1 MRDYQKYATI
11 VAVFAAVLY
20 AALLVASFGVISLVT
35 NLEVISDPD
44 AGSLVGLVM
53 SGVAVLVV
61 FLMMLLLGVRTPP
74 ERQHIVVGY
83 AIGTG
88 FAALA
93 AFLLTGVL
101 LYSRGEGV
109 LANLLSFPGELL
121 LAPFS
126 WTVGILAF
134 IITVVYSWLLA
145 ARFTE
150 RGRPLWPWERRGE

>member
-20 AALLVASFGVISLVT
+20 AALLVASFGVISLAT

-44 AGSLVGLVM
+44 AGSLVGTVM
-53 SGVAVLVV
+53 SGVAVIAVFVLLVI
-61 FLMMLLLGVRTPP
+61 LGLRTPP
-74 ERQHIVVGY
+74 EHQHVAVGY
-83 AIGTG
+83 AFGTG
-88 FAALA
+88 FAVLVAFLA
-93 AFLLTGVL
+93 AGALLHG
-101 LYSRGEGV
+101 RGEGV

-121 LAPFS
+121 AAPFS
-126 WTVGILAF
+126 WTVGVLAF
-134 IITVVYSWLLA
+134 VVTVAYSWLLA

>member
-20 AALLVASFGVISLVT
+20 AALLVASFGMISLVT

-74 ERQHIVVGY
+74 ERQRIVVGY

-101 LYSRGEGV
+101 LYGRGEGV

>member
-1 MRDYQKYATI
+1 MREYQKYATI

-20 AALLVASFGVISLVT
+20 AALLVASFGMISLVT

-44 AGSLVGLVM
+44 AGSLVGVVM
-53 SGVAVLVV
+53 SGITVLVV

-74 ERQHIVVGY
+74 ERQRIVIGY

-88 FAALA
+88 FAALGS
-93 AFLLTGVL
+93 FLLTGAL
-101 LYSRGEGV
+101 LHGRGEGV

>member
-1 MRDYQKYATI
+1 MREYQKYATI
-11 VAVFAAVLY
+11 VAVFAAALY
-20 AALLVASFGVISLVT
+20 AALLVACFGVLSLAT

-44 AGSLVGLVM
+44 AGSLVGTAM
-53 SGVAVLVV
+53 SGVTVLVV
-61 FLMMLLLGVRTPP
+61 FALMLLLGVRTPP
-74 ERQHIVVGY
+74 ERQRIVVGY

-93 AFLLTGVL
+93 AFLVTGAL
-101 LYSRGEGV
+101 LHSRGEGV
-109 LANLLSFPGELL
+109 LANLLSFPVELL
-121 LAPFS
+121 GAPFS